1 MEHATHEVKV
11 DAIYKV
17 AKLKKEVAYSDFDFQ
32 IRQLYKAQ
40 NVINHGKLFF
50 TT

>member
-32 IRQLYKAQ
+32 IRQLYKATKCY
-40 NVINHGKLFF
+40 HKLFF

>member
-17 AKLKKEVAYSDFDFQ
+17 AKLKKEVAKDKKNSDF
-32 IRQLYKAQ
+32 R
-40 NVINHGKLFF
+40 
-50 TT
+50 

>member
-17 AKLKKEVAYSDFDFQ
+17 AKLKKKLHIATLIFKFGNY
-32 IRQLYKAQ
+32 IKLQ

>member
-17 AKLKKEVAYSDFDFQ
+17 AKLKKEVAYSDFDF
-32 IRQLYKAQ
+32 I
-40 NVINHGKLFF
+40 IGKFDFF
-50 TT
+50 ELI